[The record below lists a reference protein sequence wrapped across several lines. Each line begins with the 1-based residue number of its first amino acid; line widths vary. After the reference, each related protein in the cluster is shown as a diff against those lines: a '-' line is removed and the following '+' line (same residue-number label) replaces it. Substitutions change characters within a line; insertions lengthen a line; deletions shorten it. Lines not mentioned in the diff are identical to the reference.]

1 MNVALR
7 DGRAKQLK
15 PSRFW
20 NRDGAEAAGR
30 VLLAAQGVSSAQR
43 AREDADRI
51 NASVQYSPNGAVTLI
66 IDLGAKIVKLDADQ
80 IRALR
85 MAREI
90 LGLDDFLS
98 LASIASARL
107 GEFGKADGFEECL
120 ALFEERL
127 REEERRGQTGADRHR
142 AETKALMSW

>member
-1 MNVALR
+1 MMAVRNAR
-7 DGRAKQLK
+7 NAQFK

-20 NRDGAEAAGR
+20 RRDGGEAAAR
-30 VLLAAQGVSSAQR
+30 VLLSA
-43 AREDADRI
+43 ERI
-51 NASVQYSPNGAVTLI
+51 SASVQYSPNGAVTLI
-66 IDLGAKIVKLDADQ
+66 IDAGAKIIKLDPEQ
-80 IRALR
+80 VRALR

-107 GEFGKADGFEECL
+107 GEFGRADGFEECL

-142 AETKALMSW
+142 AETKPLMSW